1 MLKKILILTLVLCSF
16 FTHQKA
22 EANTANCAMPTMVLA
37 SGLVGPMNQAS
48 RMAIINTIKDCFLT
62 AANSAWQSIR
72 QTGSDLASAANC
84 FWHPIDCMESIR
96 EGVQNAYN
104 FVTNFAS
111 RMNEMWNNL
120 THMSAQ
126 QVGELLCSVLGS
138 LAPDLLVAILTGGAA
153 SGRLGPT
160 LARLMLKVRKI
171 AAIVKAGVSLP
182 VRMLVSLGDEALE
195 KLKKIYRNGNKR
207 LFEARL
213 RRSGCAL

>member
-1 MLKKILILTLVLCSF
+1 M
-16 FTHQKA
+16 
-22 EANTANCAMPTMVLA
+22 
-37 SGLVGPMNQAS
+37 
-48 RMAIINTIKDCFLT
+48 
-62 AANSAWQSIR
+62 
-72 QTGSDLASAANC
+72 
-84 FWHPIDCMESIR
+84 
-96 EGVQNAYN
+96 QNAYN

>member
-16 FTHQKA
+16 FTNQNA
-22 EANTANCAMPTMVLA
+22 EANNANCAMPTMVLA

-160 LARLMLKVRKI
+160 LARLMLKVRKV
-171 AAIVKAGVSLP
+171 AEMLRLGVTLP
-182 VRMLVSLGDEALE
+182 IRVLSGMTDKGLE
-195 KLKKIYRNGNKR
+195 YLKRLYRNGDR
-207 LFEARL
+207 RRFEARA
-213 RRSGCAL
+213 RRSRCAI